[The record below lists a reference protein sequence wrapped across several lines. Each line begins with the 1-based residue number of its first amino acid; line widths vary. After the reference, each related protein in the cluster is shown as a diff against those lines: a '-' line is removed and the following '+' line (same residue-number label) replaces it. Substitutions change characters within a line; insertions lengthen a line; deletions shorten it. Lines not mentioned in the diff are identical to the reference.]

1 MTMLKITQSDW
12 ETLKLK
18 LARKYNSLTDSDL
31 NYKEGEESILVE
43 KLAKRL
49 HRTTAYVT
57 FTLSKQLSDLTSNRL

>member
-1 MTMLKITQSDW
+1 MTMIKITQSDW

-18 LARKYNSLTDSDL
+18 LSRKYNSLTDSDL
-31 NYKEGEESILVE
+31 NYNEGEESILVE

-49 HRTTAYVT
+49 HRTTEYVT